1 MGDVQLD
8 GDDAGAGVKGSGL
21 AGPAVDAG
29 TPAGEL
35 VGEVFSQPAVGSGD
49 ERRGLRQIH
58 ALAPWFA
65 GEGHADLLQGSVPGV
80 RCHRTLR
87 LLRTRRMI
95 FAGPAARLAGRALRR
110 HDAACRRPAPAQTGN
125 VTPVSSSETVH
136 RRRWRAVS
144 RDCPL
149 ERARSGEPPGPSEP
163 PRPQYPPSRAPGS

>member
-8 GDDAGAGVKGSGL
+8 GDDAGADVKGSGL

-65 GEGHADLLQGSVPGV
+65 GEGHPDLLQGSVPGV
-80 RCHRTLR
+80 RSHRTLR

-95 FAGPAARLAGRALRR
+95 LAGPPRGWPAGR
-110 HDAACRRPAPAQTGN
+110 CGVTMRPSFG
-125 VTPVSSSETVH
+125 
-136 RRRWRAVS
+136 RAGS
-144 RDCPL
+144 D
-149 ERARSGEPPGPSEP
+149 RARDPG
-163 PRPQYPPSRAPGS
+163 